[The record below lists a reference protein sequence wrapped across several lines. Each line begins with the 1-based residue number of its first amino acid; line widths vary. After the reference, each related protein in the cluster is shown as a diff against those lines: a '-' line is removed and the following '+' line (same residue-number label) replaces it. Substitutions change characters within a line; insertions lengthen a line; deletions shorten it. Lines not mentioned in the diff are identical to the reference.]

1 MFKQGSNQSG
11 SGGRLVIPKNSK
23 WSLAAGICMLINII
37 LLLPY
42 NISTY
47 LYSPYFPIISN
58 MILNDVIW
66 YLPFIVIAFLPKKN
80 IKLFLIPLTIS
91 SFILLISYIN
101 PTLINGIRP
110 PLEYAIIRTNYSY
123 YMNYIPFIFQI
134 ISYISFIVIFILIG
148 DGKLCNKKYI
158 IYIASTI
165 IIGFIIL
172 TLFGQIIFSYSIRI
186 KPVINPPY
194 SIISFVMFNYV
205 PYLLLILGLTVP
217 LCPKCG
223 APLTNAGKFCNICGE
238 QLDK

>member
-1 MFKQGSNQSG
+1 MFKQGLNQSG

-42 NISTY
+42 NISAY
-47 LYSPYFPIISN
+47 LYSHHFSIISN

-101 PTLINGIRP
+101 PTLINGITP
-110 PLEYAIIRTNYSY
+110 PLEYAIIPINYSY

-158 IYIASTI
+158 IYIVSTI

-223 APLTNAGKFCNICGE
+223 ALLLNAGKFCNNCGE